1 MVRKSCSTLEWTL
14 ASLARNQF
22 ETGVAASLLMTAA
35 LLLAATCLLSLSFP
49 AAPLPASTTATA
61 DTTTYEV
68 RGIGL
73 TSHMFILRSGVGLD
87 ELKSMVRMA
96 YGRTVD
102 LACRDA
108 DGDFIQVRAD
118 ADLADCHDGRDDA
131 GRDDAGRDD
140 AGHGTEA
147 VQLVATVRGL
157 APEDIEAGGRG
168 GAIGQDGRDTKGGS
182 NGNGTD
188 RGTAAAAGVRRLH
201 PPHPTP
207 TLHAAAAAS
216 TTLHLHRTTPCGLAR
231 HPRRRPR
238 RAAPLSA

>member
-1 MVRKSCSTLEWTL
+1 
-14 ASLARNQF
+14 
-22 ETGVAASLLMTAA
+22 MTSS
-35 LLLAATCLLSLSFP
+35 LLLAATFLLSLSFP
-49 AAPLPASTTATA
+49 AAPTTAPTIATA
-61 DTTTYEV
+61 DTTTTYEV

-87 ELKSMVRMA
+87 ELTSMVRMA

-118 ADLADCHDGRDDA
+118 ADLADCHDGRDN
-131 GRDDAGRDD
+131 AGRDD
-140 AGHGTEA
+140 AGHRTEA

-168 GAIGQDGRDTKGGS
+168 GAIGQDGHGARGGS
-182 NGNGTD
+182 TGNGTD
-188 RGTAAAAGVRRLH
+188 HGTAAAAGVRRLH

-207 TLHAAAAAS
+207 PLHAAS
-216 TTLHLHRTTPCGLAR
+216 TTTLSIIA
-231 HPRRRPR
+231 RPR
-238 RAAPLSA
+238 AASLATPPLFEGREGPHPPVLDPRAASHA